1 MKVVLVQAVPGVGQ
15 PGQVKDVADGYARNY
30 LIPRGLAVPAT
41 PAAVKQAE
49 ARRAA
54 EERRQARAAEELREL
69 AQRIEGLTLT
79 LRAKAG
85 AAREGEERRLYGSI
99 TAADVAEALSK
110 ALGATVD
117 KRHVE
122 LEEPI
127 RTLGSHRV
135 TIRLGHGLAPRV
147 TVAVEPEEA

>member
-99 TAADVAEALSK
+99 TAADVAELYGPLAEE
-110 ALGATVD
+110 
-117 KRHVE
+117 RHMTLRVE
-122 LEEPI
+122 EI
-127 RTLGSHRV
+127 GRAHV
-135 TIRLGHGLAPRV
+135 
-147 TVAVEPEEA
+147 